1 MSYSQLV
8 WFKKDLR
15 IKDHSPLYQAT
26 KNGKCLCLFVY
37 EDEIINS
44 DDFDTRHFNFLNQS
58 LIDLRKKLRQLGSN
72 LIVRRGECVETLRK
86 LHDEHPFET
95 IWAHQETGNW
105 ISYQRDLRVLSW
117 AKETGI
123 QYKEFYQ
130 NGVIRKLNTRDGWS
144 RIWNQRMNEKIIAT
158 PSSIHSPNNIDY
170 GEILSPSD
178 FDLNSTSNSK
188 GLLGG
193 ETHAKQCLETF
204 LSDRGKNY
212 QKEMSSPV
220 TAFDSCSRMSS
231 YLTFGNISIKEVYQ
245 TSKERADQIRLNK
258 SKSNPEDKGWLKSL
272 SSFQSR
278 LRWHCH
284 FIQKL
289 EDEPEI
295 EHQNINKA
303 YDGLREESFNSEYYE
318 AWLKG
323 QTGYPIIDACMRA
336 LKDGGWIN
344 FRMRA
349 MLVSFTSYHLWL
361 HWKKPAIELA
371 RLFTDYEPGIHYS
384 QIQMQAG
391 VTGINTVRIYSPIK
405 QVTDQD
411 PQGIFIKSYLPELN
425 SVPDH
430 HLAEPHKMTQL
441 EQSMY
446 GCVIGKNYPH
456 PIVNHAEAYKT
467 ARDRIHS
474 IKKLKSTKE
483 VSKKVF
489 LKHGS
494 RKSNR
499 RPVRS

>member
-1 MSYSQLV
+1 MNYSQLV

-15 IKDHSPLYQAT
+15 VSDHSPLYQAA
-26 KNGKCLCLFVY
+26 GKGNCLCLYIY
-37 EDEIINS
+37 EDEIINA

-58 LIDLRKKLRQLGSN
+58 LIDLRNKLKELGSD
-72 LIVRRGECVETLRK
+72 LIIRRGECVEVLRK
-86 LHDEHPFET
+86 LHNEHPFET

-105 ISYQRDLRVLSW
+105 ISYHRDLRVLSW

-123 QYKEFYQ
+123 KYNEFYH
-130 NGVIRKLNTRDGWS
+130 NGVVRKLHTRDGWS
-144 RIWNQRMNEKIIAT
+144 RIWNQRMNEKIIPT
-158 PSSIHSPNNIDY
+158 PSSIHSANNIDY
-170 GEILSPSD
+170 GQILKPND
-178 FDLNSTSNSK
+178 FNLDSTINTK

-193 ETHAKQCLETF
+193 ETQAKHCLDTF

-231 YLTFGNISIKEVYQ
+231 YLTFGNISVKEVYQ
-245 TSKERADQIRLNK
+245 ASKERANQIRLK
-258 SKSNPEDKGWLKSL
+258 KFKSNPEHKGWRTSL

-295 EHQNINKA
+295 EHKNINKA

-456 PIVNHAEAYKT
+456 PIVDHAEAYRS

-474 IKKLKSTKE
+474 IKKLSSTKE
-483 VSKKVF
+483 ESKKVF

-499 RPVRS
+499 RPVNT

>member
-15 IKDHSPLYQAT
+15 IKDHSPLYQAS
-26 KNGKCLCLFVY
+26 KKRNCICLFIY
-37 EDEIINS
+37 DEETIHT

-58 LIDLRKKLRQLGSN
+58 LIDLRKKLNELGSN
-72 LIVRRGECVETLRK
+72 LIIRRGKCVEVFRE
-86 LHDEHPFET
+86 LHNKHPFDT

-105 ISYQRDLRVLSW
+105 ISYQRDLKVLSW

-123 QYKEFYQ
+123 QYREFYQ
-130 NGVIRKLNTRDGWS
+130 NGVVRKLHTRDGWS
-144 RIWNQRMNEKIIAT
+144 RIWNQRMNEKIIPT
-158 PSSIHSPNNIDY
+158 PSSIHSPKNIDC
-170 GEILSPSD
+170 GQILKPSE
-178 FDLNSTSNSK
+178 FNLNSTTNTK
-188 GLLGG
+188 ELVGG
-193 ETHAKQCLETF
+193 ESHARQCLETF
-204 LSDRGKNY
+204 LRERGKNY

-245 TSKERADQIRLNK
+245 ASKERANQIRSKK

-295 EHQNINKA
+295 EYQNINRA
-303 YDGLREESFNSEYYE
+303 YDGLREGAFNSEYYE

-405 QVTDQD
+405 QVIDQD

-425 SVPDH
+425 SIPDH

-446 GCVIGKNYPH
+446 GCVIGKNYPK
-456 PIVNHAEAYKT
+456 PIVDHSEAYRG
-467 ARDRIHS
+467 ARDRIYS
-474 IKKLKSTKE
+474 IKKMKSTKE
-483 VSKKVF
+483 ESKKVF

-499 RPVRS
+499 RPARD